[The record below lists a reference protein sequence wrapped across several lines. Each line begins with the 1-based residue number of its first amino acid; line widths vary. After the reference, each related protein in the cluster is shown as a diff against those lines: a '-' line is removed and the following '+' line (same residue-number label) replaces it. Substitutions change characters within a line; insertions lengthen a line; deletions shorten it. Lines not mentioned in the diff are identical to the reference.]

1 MFQGKTKV
9 EVAKMIQ
16 ATKGEVSIKYNKL
29 HADPKQGKTLDIVM
43 KKVKH
48 KMVENMTSSTAD
60 ALGLSR
66 AILCNDSLVKKLEV
80 GKYSNILSSVALI
93 SCFLKELERT
103 EEMYRGLVGHARRVL
118 MGYFDLVRVCK
129 GESQAPQQPEPDLCS
144 ALQLKLSVY
153 YNSFRTRR

>member
-1 MFQGKTKV
+1 
-9 EVAKMIQ
+9 MIQ

-80 GKYSNILSSVALI
+80 WKYSNIR
-93 SCFLKELERT
+93 FTEL
-103 EEMYRGLVGHARRVL
+103 L
-118 MGYFDLVRVCK
+118 
-129 GESQAPQQPEPDLCS
+129 
-144 ALQLKLSVY
+144 
-153 YNSFRTRR
+153 

>member
-1 MFQGKTKV
+1 
-9 EVAKMIQ
+9 MIQ
-16 ATKGEVSIKYNKL
+16 AAKGEVSIKYNKL

-80 GKYSNILSSVALI
+80 WKYSSFVAVLLI
-93 SCFLKELERT
+93 SCYHKELERT

-129 GESQAPQQPEPDLCS
+129 GEAAQPEPDLIS
-144 ALQLKLSVY
+144 DLQLKLSVY
-153 YNSFRTRR
+153 NSFQN